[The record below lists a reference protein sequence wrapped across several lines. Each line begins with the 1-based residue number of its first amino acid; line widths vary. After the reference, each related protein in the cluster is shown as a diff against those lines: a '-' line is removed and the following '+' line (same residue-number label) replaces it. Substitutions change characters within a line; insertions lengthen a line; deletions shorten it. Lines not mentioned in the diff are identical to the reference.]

1 MKRISLVLVMMVMAV
16 SFSTAQARNAIGSS
30 FGAMTTGRSLMKG
43 SALAGLGIGI
53 GLEDPRRNAFV
64 GSIHYGLY
72 EYTEVSGRVGLTDAD
87 DVSLTFYGDFKYQ
100 LLDGGAELNDP
111 LDLAFGGF
119 GEYMDNVYQ
128 IGVHAIGS
136 RLYSL
141 KGMQTLEPYG
151 RFNVRVEKF
160 GSESNIEVGLQAGL
174 RWGITRNI
182 SLFGELQ
189 LDGNDGLFLG
199 LKDSIF

>member
-1 MKRISLVLVMMVMAV
+1 MKRISLVLVMIIVMGSVSAV
-16 SFSTAQARNAIGSS
+16 QARNAVGSS
-30 FGAMTTGRSLMKG
+30 FGAMTTGRALMKG

-72 EYTEVSGRVGLTDAD
+72 EYTEVSGRMGLTDAD
-87 DVSLTFYGDFKYQ
+87 DVRLTFYGDFKYQ

-111 LDLAFGGF
+111 LDLSLGGF
-119 GEYMDNVYQ
+119 GEYMDDVYQ
-128 IGVHAIGS
+128 LGVHVIGS

-141 KGMQTLEPYG
+141 QGMQTLEPYG
-151 RFNVRVEKF
+151 RFNVRIE
-160 GSESNIEVGLQAGL
+160 SYASDSNIEVGLQAGL

-189 LDGNDGLFLG
+189 FDGNDGLFIG